1 MVGPAG
7 LRCVALVVVAFACAR
22 AGPYR
27 YFSAPDA
34 FDPWSYPIARWQ
46 ARERA
51 EGPRSDASIPVAGV
65 PGVAAGGAASLGA
78 RYGDFLSASRRQLV
92 GQVAAWIQSESRAR
106 YVDDGPIDVWP
117 SHAETLAADGDDCDG
132 LELLVYRALLEL
144 GFPRAEVWRSILR
157 NEESNLHHMVTL
169 WFEVP
174 DDPWVI
180 DPTAT
185 ITRPPRRMSE
195 LEGWIPIKVF
205 SESAEYSVRRA
216 VP

>member
-1 MVGPAG
+1 
-7 LRCVALVVVAFACAR
+7 
-22 AGPYR
+22 
-27 YFSAPDA
+27 
-34 FDPWSYPIARWQ
+34 
-46 ARERA
+46 
-51 EGPRSDASIPVAGV
+51 V

>member
-1 MVGPAG
+1 MVRPA
-7 LRCVALVVVAFACAR
+7 RFACVAFAALACACAR

-27 YFSAPDA
+27 YFSTPDP

-51 EGPRSDASIPVAGV
+51 ETPRTVANAPVGGLPGGTAGA
-65 PGVAAGGAASLGA
+65 PLGA
-78 RYGDFLSASRRQLV
+78 RYGAFLSTSRRQLA
-92 GQVAAWIQSESRAR
+92 GQVATWIQTESRAR

-117 SHAETLAADGDDCDG
+117 SHAETLSIEGDDCDG
-132 LELLVYRALLEL
+132 LELLVYRTLLEL
-144 GFPRAEVWRSILR
+144 GFPRAEVWRAILR
-157 NEESNLHHMVTL
+157 NEALDLHHMVTL
-169 WFEVP
+169 WFEAP

-180 DPTAT
+180 DPTAA

-195 LEGWIPIKVF
+195 IEGWVPVKVF
-205 SESAEYSVRRA
+205 SESAEYSVRRS